1 MMCLPS
7 TSLKVGM
14 VVLVA
19 MNRRLYRVVGR
30 IREMVVV
37 AVQKISDVARL

>member
-1 MMCLPS
+1 MCSPR

-14 VVLVA
+14 GAFSVD
-19 MNRRLYRVVGR
+19 MNYRLYRVVGR

-37 AVQKISDVARL
+37 SVQKISGVARL

>member
-1 MMCLPS
+1 MCLPR

-14 VVLVA
+14 FSA
-19 MNRRLYRVVGR
+19 DMNYRLYRVVSR

>member
-1 MMCLPS
+1 MCLPR

-14 VVLVA
+14 LGSED
-19 MNRRLYRVVGR
+19 MNYRLYRAVGR

-37 AVQKISDVARL
+37 AVQKMSVVARV